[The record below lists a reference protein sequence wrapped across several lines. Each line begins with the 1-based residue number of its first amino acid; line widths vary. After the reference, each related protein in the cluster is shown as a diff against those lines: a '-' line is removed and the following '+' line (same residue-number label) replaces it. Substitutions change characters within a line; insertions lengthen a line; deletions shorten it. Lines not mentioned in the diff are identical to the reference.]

1 MSGIKSVLYGSFFL
15 VVMGTFSLSGISGG
29 VPFVSWE
36 KYGEHRAMD
45 IRGMEEIIRKDINLK
60 ENPIIGM
67 EAFYL
72 LKNLNAPGNVS
83 LPPDVQTAAF
93 LYFHLMEENTESAR
107 FFYRDLKNKNTAN
120 KFFSR
125 NQINMME
132 FILYG
137 KKIDLNKINY
147 KECGYICL
155 PLAGHYLEK
164 NQSLR
169 AQEILRNIL
178 ENKDSHRGP
187 TRRLFYVYVSLV
199 YLHLDL
205 VNTSK
210 PNPEYLARLQSE
222 FPEELALW
230 KRVLPLPPER
240 NFGKEYTE
248 AVQKISNPEQ
258 LPYFGGTFRIA
269 GENQTMD
276 VVFEKDGD
284 NVNSVVSLNG
294 DWKMMYHNHIFYWR
308 GKENVYETS
317 RIWDYRKEEKNGYR
331 LSFDLED
338 TFFNY
343 SFTIG
348 MDSDKFI
355 FQLPP
360 RVKNAKLS
368 KQTVYYNPE
377 NNTFYLLPVSLR
389 TMMDSLFFK
398 IALKGNNPSQ
408 IMIFHG
414 KNNFVINFANLQ
426 YRKADIIQKEKYIKG
441 KTRVIPHAIPKKYLN
456 HILVQMTSRPEKRTA
471 PNSEENERIS
481 EAIKK
486 YYLEEKKIL
495 GMDTSSIA
503 AKAEFY
509 QNLAQAHPEDK
520 RLWFIATK
528 LYYYSYDFLR
538 AEESAYQY
546 LLAMEKTSGG
556 TLDFYM
562 GENPEEEITKYY
574 VQSLVQNHKIKP
586 ALDFLRDKNTFS
598 TGNSIT
604 PEKFSLAI
612 LEAQVHIHSG
622 NYAAG
627 EKIYDEII
635 REAEKGSGE
644 QRTRDSALYNKILLI
659 MYLGKMDE
667 AAKVY
672 SQKISGGKSPHLQN
686 LFSFLKNPAEENPVR
701 YKNVHPRMGKGK
713 NFCAP
718 MAIQFALDS
727 LEVKNI
733 PDQKLIARE
742 LKTTEN
748 GTSFHE
754 IVEYFQRREMVVSP
768 HEASL
773 DDIARHIAM
782 GLPVLALVYNTE
794 SRMGHITPVI
804 GVDLKRRLVYFSEPD
819 APSSID
825 FMKEEDFIRSQM
837 YTGNISLFIYRK
849 NDKPEIASRNHRV
862 GNAIAGYLDYVSRE
876 NSNTEGITQYLTEL
890 EKLNNESIKKF
901 IHYQKLRLVYAKIMN
916 KKKITKD
923 ELDFISK
930 LKPQITDWNNAD
942 EIQILQG
949 KFFLLQGNPYLAL
962 ESWKNALQLNPRSW
976 EAMVLLTDIYLNA
989 GNVESAQAM
998 VSATLDLNPPEGIL
1012 QEFHIRQIKIF
1023 LAKKQYVAA
1032 IPWALE
1038 IADFS
1043 YPNPFSKMTIDLL
1056 KNENMENTLKFLM
1069 DINFGQF

>member
-1 MSGIKSVLYGSFFL
+1 MESIIYGFVFLGAMGI
-15 VVMGTFSLSGISGG
+15 FSASEISGA
-29 VPFVSWE
+29 VPFGSWE
-36 KYGEHRAMD
+36 KYGEQLAMD
-45 IRGMEEIIRKDINLK
+45 IRGMNEIILKDKSLRDD
-60 ENPIIGM
+60 PIIGM

-72 LKNLNAPGNVS
+72 LKNLDAPGNVS
-83 LPPDVQTAAF
+83 LLPDVQKAAF

-107 FFYRDLKNKNTAN
+107 FFYRDLKNRNTAN

-125 NQINMME
+125 DQINMVE

-164 NQSLR
+164 NQTLR
-169 AQEILRNIL
+169 AEEILRNIL

-187 TRRLFYVYVSLV
+187 SRRLFYVYVSLV

-205 VNTSK
+205 MNTSK

-222 FPEELALW
+222 FPDELALW

-240 NFGKEYTE
+240 NFGKEYIE

-258 LPYFGGTFRIA
+258 LPYFGGTFRME

-276 VVFEKDGD
+276 VVFEKSGD

-294 DWKMMYHNHIFYWR
+294 NWKMIYHNHIFYWR

-317 RIWDYRKEEKNGYR
+317 RIWDYRQEEKNGYR
-331 LSFDLED
+331 LSFDLGD
-338 TFFNY
+338 SFFNY

-348 MDSDKFI
+348 RAPDDFF

-360 RVKNAKLS
+360 RIKNAKSS

-377 NNTFYLLPVSLR
+377 NHTFYLLPVSLR
-389 TMMDSLFFK
+389 TMMDSLFFE
-398 IALKGNNPSQ
+398 IALEGNNPSK
-408 IMIFHG
+408 IMIYHG
-414 KNNFVINFANLQ
+414 KNNFVIHFTDLH
-426 YRKADIIQKEKYIKG
+426 YRKTNTIQKEKYIKG

-456 HILVQMTSRPEKRTA
+456 HILVQMTSIPNKETA
-471 PNSEENERIS
+471 QNSGEDERVR

-495 GMDTSSIA
+495 SLDTSSIVA
-503 AKAEFY
+503 RAEFY
-509 QNLAQAHPEDK
+509 QNLAQTHPEDK
-520 RLWFIATK
+520 RLWYITTK
-528 LYYYSYDFLR
+528 LHYYSYDFVR

-546 LLAMEKTSGG
+546 LLAMEKASGG

-562 GENPEEEITKYY
+562 GGNPEEEIIRYY
-574 VQSLVQNHKIKP
+574 VQSLVQNQKIKS
-586 ALDFLRDKNTFS
+586 ALDFLRDKKHS
-598 TGNSIT
+598 SSGKGIT
-604 PEKFSLAI
+604 MEKADLAI
-612 LEAQVHIHSG
+612 LEAQVHLHSG
-622 NYAAG
+622 NYTAG
-627 EKIYDEII
+627 EKIYDDVI
-635 REAEKGSGE
+635 REAEKQTTGKLNGI
-644 QRTRDSALYNKILLI
+644 RDVALHNKILLL
-659 MYLGKMDE
+659 MYLGKMNE
-667 AAKVY
+667 AAEVY

-686 LFSFLKNPAEENPVR
+686 LFSFLKNPVEENPVR

-718 MAIQFALDS
+718 MAIQFALTS
-727 LEVKNI
+727 LNVKDI
-733 PDQKLIARE
+733 PDQKKIARE
-742 LKTTEN
+742 LKTMEN
-748 GTSFHE
+748 GTGFHE
-754 IVEYFQRREMVVSP
+754 IMEYFHRKEILVSP
-768 HEASL
+768 LEASL
-773 DDIARHIAM
+773 DDIAGHIAR
-782 GLPVLALVYNTE
+782 GFPVLALVYNTE
-794 SRMGHITPVI
+794 SQMGHITPII
-804 GVDLKRRLVYFSEPD
+804 GVDLKHRLVYFSEPD
-819 APSSID
+819 APSSIE

-849 NDKPEIASRNHRV
+849 TDKPDIASRNHRV

-876 NSNTEGITQYLTEL
+876 NSNPEGITQYLTEL
-890 EKLNNESIKKF
+890 EKLNSESIKKF

-916 KKKITKD
+916 KKSITKA

-930 LKPQITDWNNAD
+930 LKPLMTDWNNAE

-949 KFFLLQGNPYLAL
+949 KFFLLQGNPHLAL
-962 ESWKNALQLNPRSW
+962 DSWKNALQLNPHSW
-976 EAMVLLTDIYLNA
+976 EAMALITDIYLNA

-998 VSATLDLNPPEGIL
+998 VSAALDLYPPERIL
-1012 QEFHIRQIKIF
+1012 QEFHIRQVKIF
-1023 LAKKQYVAA
+1023 LGRKEYAAA

-1043 YPNPFSKMTIDLL
+1043 YPNQFSKITIDLL

-1069 DINFGQF
+1069 DINYGQF